1 VTNREILSLVGKKV
15 REARLKANLTQECLT
30 ELVGVHWQT
39 IAYIEQGKYPC
50 ALTTFVRLTQYLQIS
65 PNRLLEG
72 VPAPDARR
80 VERIT
85 KALARRRRPRKVSVT
100 SRGAGS
106 PSATPAASPR
116 H

>member
-1 VTNREILSLVGKKV
+1 MTNREILSLVGKKV
-15 REARLKANLTQECLT
+15 REARLKANLTQECLA

-65 PNRLLEG
+65 SNRLLEG
-72 VPAPDARR
+72 VPVPDASR

-85 KALARRRRPRKVSVT
+85 KALARKRRAHTVSPPVRVAKT
-100 SRGAGS
+100 R
-106 PSATPAASPR
+106 
-116 H
+116 